1 MFNNDLPVIE
11 ESKEESQDAEV
22 RAIRPGVNRGMNM
35 EVKEKLEEFE
45 NKEEE
50 ADFRENLFMLHCSIA
65 CHDSISESQAIEAE

>member
-1 MFNNDLPVIE
+1 
-11 ESKEESQDAEV
+11 
-22 RAIRPGVNRGMNM
+22 M

-65 CHDSISESQAIEAE
+65 CHDSISESQAIEAECILNACGGFFTNQFIENVTTHILCE